1 MAFLVANSYLGLIAE
16 VTRGTLPSSGS
27 TTNGVIYGANYIP
40 ISAPQITPQQ
50 TFLRDE
56 ALRGSPVMVY
66 DHVQGVRHDLAEFK
80 SYLYADTTPILLT
93 ALLGGNDVVTGSSAP
108 YTHVI
113 GLYSNVANGSQPPS
127 FSLLDFDGANY
138 FTLTG
143 AQADELAITFGAEA
157 PADVTAK
164 FVANPYTSY
173 TSVPNPFS
181 TPSISAEHMIP
192 AWDTT
197 ITIGGNSF
205 TYVSSGDI
213 TLSRSTKPIFTMG
226 TQAPHVNFAGPID
239 VKGKFTAVVDTTA
252 DPFSI
257 GSTAFGLFRQPQ
269 TMTITFTDPN
279 DTSSATNHSISLQM
293 SNVQFINPKRVR
305 GKEFT
310 EIEVEFEANANTTDA
325 SSATNSA
332 AYSPIKTTTVNATT
346 VSTSVGYL
354 KNY

>member
-27 TTNGVIYGANYIP
+27 TTNGVVYGANYIP
-40 ISAPQITPQQ
+40 ITTPQITPQQ

-66 DHVQGVRHDLAEFK
+66 DHVAGVRHDLAEFK

-93 ALLGGNDVVTGSSAP
+93 ALLGGNDTVSGSTAP

-113 GLYSNVANGSQPPS
+113 GLYNNTANGSQPVS

-143 AQADELAITFGAEA
+143 AQADELAFTFGAEA
-157 PADVTAK
+157 PAEVTAK

-197 ITIGGNSF
+197 ITIASTPF
-205 TYVSSGDI
+205 TYIRSGDL

-239 VKGKFTAVVDTTA
+239 VKGKFTAVVETTA
-252 DPFSI
+252 DPFST
-257 GSTAFGLFRQPQ
+257 GSSAYGLFRTPQ

-279 DTSSATNHSISLQM
+279 DVSTATNHSMSFQM
-293 SNVQFINPKRVR
+293 SNVQFLNPKRIR
-305 GKEFT
+305 GQEYT
-310 EIEVEFEANANTTDA
+310 EIEVEFEANANTTDQTA
-325 SSATNSA
+325 SANSA